1 MNIQSGE
8 GMPGS
13 KGLESEAWQPR
24 WILSHQTHGLKVKSS
39 RSANL
44 ITATTLR
51 AYTFK
56 DLAQMAKKRGVRG
69 WHSMR
74 KDQLVDALVQQAR
87 TKTARHAKNR
97 STEKTKSDNRTNPRR
112 VANGTSKKIP
122 SAPKNPRVQ
131 KRIQKL
137 AAKQEQRKN
146 LSLFNCKM
154 ATQRSGSPVK
164 DDRIA
169 LMVRDA
175 YWLHAYWEITRL
187 SVDRAKA
194 VMAEQ
199 WHSAEPVLRLYEVDK
214 GSTTK
219 SAERHLRD
227 IEIHSGVNNWYMDVE
242 NPPNSFR
249 VEIGYLA
256 TNGRFYALVRSNS
269 VETPIPGSKMAID
282 RNWSDVAEDC
292 DQIYAQSGGFE
303 KNGSGR
309 ELRKLFEERLRRPM
323 GSPMETRY
331 GAGAERIL
339 NLEQEFKFEVDSELV
354 IFGSASEN
362 AYVTLSGEPV
372 KLGPDGTFTV
382 RIKLEDKRYVV
393 PVVANSANGLEQR
406 TTVVAVERNTKTM
419 EPIIREPNE

>member
-1 MNIQSGE
+1 M
-8 GMPGS
+8 
-13 KGLESEAWQPR
+13 
-24 WILSHQTHGLKVKSS
+24 
-39 RSANL
+39 
-44 ITATTLR
+44 ITANTLR

-74 KDQLVDALVQQAR
+74 KDQLVDALVRQAR
-87 TKTARHAKNR
+87 TKNH
-97 STEKTKSDNRTNPRR
+97 STGKAKSDNPTHLHR
-112 VANGTSKKIP
+112 VTNGTSKKIP

-146 LSLFNCKM
+146 LALFNGKM

-175 YWLHAYWEITRL
+175 YWLHAYWEITPL

-194 VMAEQ
+194 VMAEH
-199 WHSAEPVLRLYEVDK
+199 WHSAEPILRLYEVDK

-227 IEIHSGVNNWYMDVE
+227 IEIHSGVNNWYVDVE

-249 VEIGYLA
+249 VEIGYLS
-256 TNGRFYALVRSNS
+256 TNGRFYALARSNS
-269 VETPIPGSKMAID
+269 VETPKPGSKTAID

-292 DQIYAQSGGFE
+292 DQIYAQSGGCE
-303 KNGSGR
+303 ENGSGR
-309 ELRKLFEERLRRPM
+309 ELRELFEERLRRPM

-331 GAGAERIL
+331 GSGAERIL
-339 NLEQEFKFEVDSELV
+339 DLEQDFKFEVDSELV
-354 IFGSASEN
+354 IFGSATDN
-362 AYVTLSGEPV
+362 AYVTLAGEPV

-406 TTVVAVERNTKTM
+406 TTVVAVERNTKAM